1 MLSALISSE
10 RGQPAVPLARQ
21 LAHQRFVR
29 PGPLVLGAAPRKSP
43 TPTTDRDRTVS
54 RMLVPHCCGHRLYLH
69 PVCRGRRVMRSLIS
83 QCEENL
89 ILSSSGRES
98 RYGGTAHPCYADVAR
113 HPRRRSASTSNSL
126 GSRND
131 RLRVR
136 SRGI

>member
-1 MLSALISSE
+1 MLSALPSSE

-54 RMLVPHCCGHRLYLH
+54 RMLFPHCCGHRLYLH

-83 QCEENL
+83 QCEET
-89 ILSSSGRES
+89 SSSRRADERVVTGAQHTLATQMLLDI
-98 RYGGTAHPCYADVAR
+98 YGGDP
-113 HPRRRSASTSNSL
+113 L
-126 GSRND
+126 
-131 RLRVR
+131 RLRIV
-136 SRGI
+136 